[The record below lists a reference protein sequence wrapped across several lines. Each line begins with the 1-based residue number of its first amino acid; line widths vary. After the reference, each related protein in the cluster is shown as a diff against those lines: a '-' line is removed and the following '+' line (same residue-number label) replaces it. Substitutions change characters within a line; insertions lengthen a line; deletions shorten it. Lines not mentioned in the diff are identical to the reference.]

1 MCYTCWDMAGFPY
14 IENDATRKAVGM
26 LSEVWGG
33 GNLHMVVDDW
43 NMEDEIIE
51 SCKRDILAAMSAKR
65 KPNARPTIESLKL
78 ELDCA
83 DHLLTMTE
91 DERYSA
97 MAMVDGFTPELRAR
111 NDEEDASRGC

>member
-14 IENDATRKAVGM
+14 IDNEATRKAVGM

-51 SCKRDILAAMSAKR
+51 SCKRRIIAAMSAKR
-65 KPNARPTIESLKL
+65 KPDARPTMASLQL

-83 DHLLTMTE
+83 NHLLSMSE

-97 MAMVDGFTPELRAR
+97 MARVDGFSPEMRES
-111 NDEEDASRGC
+111 NS